1 MKKINI
7 FLCILILALSITILG
22 FVSSNSKTETYKI
35 EHCLTSCEVI
45 PGRAD
50 SISSDDLPY
59 IFQYY
64 PEDGYKLPNSVKVIC
79 NGKTLSAGT
88 DYTWTYDGVLTLKKV
103 TGDIKIYING
113 VKISSAVVDA
123 PYGTYVFRDSFDG
136 ESLYDGSGTAACE
149 QYDLSFVVPG
159 GLYFDGDVYYNF
171 EGIRVYSVAK
181 YSSNIIAFVYD
192 GGSEIVITND
202 WSAEPVFWLQSAGRT
217 IVPQEMP
224 EGKTLEFLSAFFV
237 KQ

>member
-7 FLCILILALSITILG
+7 LLCILILALSITILG
-22 FVSSNSKTETYKI
+22 LVGSNNKTETYKI
-35 EHCLTSCEVI
+35 EHCLTSCEVM

-50 SISSDDLPY
+50 SISSEDLPY
-59 IFQYY
+59 VFQYY
-64 PEDGYKLPNSVKVIC
+64 PEDGYKLPNSVKVVS

-123 PYGTYVFRDSFDG
+123 PYGTYVFKDSFNG
-136 ESLYDGSGTAACE
+136 ESLYDGSETAAYV
-149 QYDLSFVVPG
+149 QYDISFAVPG
-159 GLYFDGDVYYNF
+159 GLYFDGDVIYYF
-171 EGIRVYSVAK
+171 DGIRVYSAAK
-181 YSSNIIAFVYD
+181 YGSNQISFVYD
-192 GGSEIVITND
+192 DGSEVVITND

-217 IVPQEMP
+217 IVPQEEP
-224 EGKTLEFLSAFFV
+224 EGEILDFLSAFAV